1 MNHRGAKAASE
12 SNRITTKPKPLVLRT
27 FILIFSGAAHSL
39 SDSSISAYRTRLFA
53 WPTRLDAPDH
63 NGSSSEFF
71 GFRLLMQQRA
81 IRFDKPQ
88 QLSRHAI
95 LSLIMFFFLRQTD
108 KAKFLNIQIT
118 PANRWQ
124 YGLAIRLLT
133 IRINIYIVLV
143 NEIDRI
149 T

>member
-95 LSLIMFFFLRQTD
+95 LSLRLFFFFCVRQIRRNSSTF
-108 KAKFLNIQIT
+108 KLHQPIVGNMG
-118 PANRWQ
+118 WQ
-124 YGLAIRLLT
+124 YD
-133 IRINIYIVLV
+133 Y
-143 NEIDRI
+143 
-149 T
+149 